1 MIADGR
7 LDAQRRAR
15 ARYLFWHAWSLPI
28 LLTLLMLAQALG
40 QTTQANIP
48 PLTRPVTDLTATLD
62 AGQAAQLE
70 AKLREFAARKG
81 SQIAVLIVP
90 TTRPETIDQYAIRVA
105 EQWRIGR
112 ARVDDGAIL
121 VVARDDRTL
130 RIEVGYGLEG
140 ALNDATSKRII
151 DEIIVPRFRRGDF
164 AGGINAGVDSMM
176 KVIDG
181 EPLPAPPA
189 ARSASYPAA
198 SQWPAILPMV
208 LVAALA
214 LGATARAL
222 LGRIPGA
229 MVTGGLLAGAGW
241 LLAGTVLIALIAG
254 AVGFLFTLMGGRSG
268 LPGTYLG
275 GGLGRAGWGGGG
287 FGGGGFGGGGLGG
300 GGWSGGGGS
309 FGGGGASGRW

>member
-15 ARYLFWHAWSLPI
+15 ARYLFWHAWPLPI
-28 LLTLLMLAQALG
+28 LLTLLMLARALG

-48 PLTRPVTDLTATLD
+48 PLTRPFTDLTATLD

-70 AKLREFAARKG
+70 AKLREFEARKG

-105 EQWRIGR
+105 GQWRIGR
-112 ARVDDGAIL
+112 VRVDDGAIL
-121 VVARDDRTL
+121 VVARDDRAL

-151 DEIIVPRFRRGDF
+151 DEIIVPRLRRGDF
-164 AGGINAGVDSMM
+164 AGGISAGVDSMM

-181 EPLPAPPA
+181 EPLPAPPGRA
-189 ARSASYPAA
+189 AGGAA
-198 SQWPAILPMV
+198 GSSWPAILPAL

-214 LGATARAL
+214 VGGAARAL
-222 LGRIPGA
+222 LGRVPGA
-229 MVTGGLLAGAGW
+229 MLAGGLLAGAGW

-254 AVGFLFTLMGGRSG
+254 AVGFLFTLMGGRSA
-268 LPGTYLG
+268 LPGMYLG
-275 GGLGRAGWGGGG
+275 GGPGRAGWSGGWGGGL
-287 FGGGGFGGGGLGG
+287 GGGGLGG
-300 GGWSGGGGS
+300 GWGGGGGS